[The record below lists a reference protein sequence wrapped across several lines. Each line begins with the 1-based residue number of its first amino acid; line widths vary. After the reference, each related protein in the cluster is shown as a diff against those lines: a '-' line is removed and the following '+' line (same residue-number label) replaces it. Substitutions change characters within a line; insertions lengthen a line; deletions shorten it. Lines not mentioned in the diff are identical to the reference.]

1 MSESS
6 QKYHENF
13 FFCVKKE
20 NGGETASVSCKKAP
34 FLADKHLPCAE
45 ALDLYQVG
53 AALHGFKAQR
63 RAARIQCTRG
73 DLRAIEA
80 PN

>member
-20 NGGETASVSCKKAP
+20 NGGEIAPVSCKKAP
-34 FLADKHLPCAE
+34 FLADKHLLRAE
-45 ALDLYQVG
+45 AVN
-53 AALHGFKAQR
+53 LH
-63 RAARIQCTRG
+63 
-73 DLRAIEA
+73 
-80 PN
+80 